1 MKGAFLHSLNA
12 IYRFFRWACGTA
24 RYLFQGQHSTSV
36 EFGVPG
42 DTAVRDWPAK
52 KLGPGT
58 MPVSELIFL
67 NADVASRLRFAF

>member
-1 MKGAFLHSLNA
+1 MKEAFLHSLNA
-12 IYRFFRWACGTA
+12 IYRFFGWACGTP
-24 RYLFQGQHSTSV
+24 RYLFQGERSTSV

-42 DTAVRDWPAK
+42 IPLSGIGQLK